1 MAILKNW
8 EIMNRFGKYVLF
20 GEIVSDEKDRFEV
33 GDKIFTSPIRR
44 IDFAED
50 GEFEAVAFTK
60 SGTRYDL
67 EHM

>member
-1 MAILKNW
+1 MAVLKNW
-8 EIMNRFGKYVLF
+8 EITDRFGKYVLF
-20 GEIVSDEKDRFEV
+20 GEIVSDDKDRFEV

-44 IDFAED
+44 IDFTED
-50 GEFEAVAFTK
+50 DEFEAVAFTK